1 MECRKFR
8 RMISRRL
15 DGAID
20 SAALEELESHL
31 ASCEKCRRFE
41 KLSLSGLSM
50 HRTARELD
58 PPPSLLP
65 SILEAVEARR
75 REGWVGE
82 WLRFAVPAATA
93 AAVVLGVWIGG
104 LIRESYVSKVTQNQT
119 DVLELKYLDEYPPGS
134 FGYIL
139 MASSEGGGDG
149 QE

>member
-8 RMISRRL
+8 RMISRKL

-20 SAALEELESHL
+20 GAEREKLESHL
-31 ASCEKCRRFE
+31 ASCAECRGFE
-41 KLSLSGLSM
+41 KLSLAGLSA
-50 HRTARELD
+50 HRFARELD
-58 PPPSLLP
+58 PPPLLLP
-65 SILEAVEARR
+65 SILEAVEARDGT
-75 REGWVGE
+75 GWIGG
-82 WLRFAVPAATA
+82 WLRFAVSVATA

-104 LIRESYVSKVTQNQT
+104 LIRGSYVPNGTQNQT